1 MLPILEKILPTKV
14 LAKFLTNAAI
24 CVLAVAGTY
33 YWHAGKVQES
43 ENRIRVE
50 LAQTAKRQIDQ
61 LTINALRVE
70 SELKDQIRKVEDDK
84 QIQKAIDADRINDL
98 VASLHNRP
106 ERRASESNLP
116 GDSCNCE
123 TPAGSTGAGLYKEDG
138 IFLIGEAS
146 RAESIKQELMSCYE
160 QYDAV
165 RDSLNKFK
173 ENNQ

>member
-1 MLPILEKILPTKV
+1 MLPILEKILPTKALV
-14 LAKFLTNAAI
+14 KFLTNAAI

-33 YWHAGKVQES
+33 YWHASKVQES

-84 QIQKAIDADRINDL
+84 QIQKAIDADRINGL
-98 VASLHNRP
+98 VASLRNRP
-106 ERRASESNLP
+106 ERRTGESNLP

-123 TPAGSTGAGLYKEDG
+123 SKVGATGLQLSRPDSEFLARGFGL
-138 IFLIGEAS
+138 AT
-146 RAESIKQELMSCYE
+146 ELQTELKSCYR
-160 QYDAV
+160 QYDEVKAV
-165 RDSLNKFK
+165 MDKFK

>member
-1 MLPILEKILPTKV
+1 MLTILAKLLPTKA

-24 CVLAVAGTY
+24 CAMAVAGTY
-33 YWHAGKVQES
+33 YWHAGKVQEA
-43 ENRIRVE
+43 ENQIRVE

-98 VASLHNRP
+98 VASLRNRP

-123 TPAGSTGAGLYKEDG
+123 SKVGATGLQLPRPDSEFLARGFGL
-138 IFLIGEAS
+138 AT
-146 RAESIKQELMSCYE
+146 ELQTELKACYR
-160 QYDAV
+160 QYYEV
-165 RDSLNKFK
+165 KDSLDKFK
-173 ENNQ
+173 KDNE

>member
-1 MLPILEKILPTKV
+1 MISILSKLLPTKA

-24 CVLAVAGTY
+24 CAMAVAGTY
-33 YWHAGKVQES
+33 YWHAGKVQEA
-43 ENRIRVE
+43 ENQIRVE

-98 VASLHNRP
+98 VASLRNRP

-116 GDSCNCE
+116 GDSCDCE
-123 TPAGSTGAGLYKEDG
+123 SKVGATGLQLSRPDSEFLARSFGL
-138 IFLIGEAS
+138 AT
-146 RAESIKQELMSCYE
+146 ELQTELKACYR
-160 QYDAV
+160 QYDEVKAV
-165 RDSLNKFK
+165 QDKFK

>member
-1 MLPILEKILPTKV
+1 MLAILAKFLPTRA

-33 YWHAGKVQES
+33 YWHENKVHEV

-50 LAQTAKRQIDQ
+50 LAMQTKRQIDQ
-61 LTINALRVE
+61 LTISALRTE

-84 QIQKAIDADRINDL
+84 QIQKAIDADRINSL
-98 VASLHNRP
+98 VASLRNRP

-123 TPAGSTGAGLYKEDG
+123 SKVGATGLQLSKSDG
-138 IFLIGEAS
+138 EFLARYSGMAS
-146 RAESIKQELMSCYE
+146 ELQTELKSCYR
-160 QYDAV
+160 QYDEV
-165 RDSLNKFK
+165 KSVMDKFK

>member
-1 MLPILEKILPTKV
+1 MLPILEKILPTKA
-14 LAKFLTNAAI
+14 LAKFLTNVAI

-98 VASLHNRP
+98 VASLRNRP

-123 TPAGSTGAGLYKEDG
+123 SKVGATGLQLSRPDSEFLTRGFGL
-138 IFLIGEAS
+138 AT
-146 RAESIKQELMSCYE
+146 ELQTELKACYR
-160 QYDAV
+160 QYDEV
-165 RDSLNKFK
+165 KSVQDQFK

>member
-1 MLPILEKILPTKV
+1 MLPILVKLLPTKA

-33 YWHAGKVQES
+33 YWHAGKVQEA
-43 ENRIRVE
+43 ENQIRVE

-98 VASLHNRP
+98 VASLRNRP

-123 TPAGSTGAGLYKEDG
+123 SKVGATGLQLYKSDG
-138 IFLIGEAS
+138 EFLARYS
-146 RAESIKQELMSCYE
+146 RMAAELQTELKACYR
-160 QYDAV
+160 QYDEV
-165 RDSLNKFK
+165 KSVMDKFK
-173 ENNQ
+173 EHNR

>member
-1 MLPILEKILPTKV
+1 MLPILVKLLPTKA

-33 YWHAGKVQES
+33 YWHAGKVQEA
-43 ENRIRVE
+43 ENQIRVE

-98 VASLHNRP
+98 VASLRNRP
-106 ERRASESNLP
+106 ERRTSESNLP

-123 TPAGSTGAGLYKEDG
+123 ATAGSTGAGLYKEDG
-138 IFLIGEAS
+138 IFLIGEAA
-146 RAESIKQELMSCYE
+146 RAESVKVELLACYR
-160 QYDAV
+160 QYDEV
-165 RDSLNKFK
+165 KSVMDKFK
-173 ENNQ
+173 ENNK

>member
-1 MLPILEKILPTKV
+1 MLPILAKLLPTKA
-14 LAKFLTNAAI
+14 LAKFLTNVAI

-33 YWHAGKVQES
+33 YWHSGKVQEA
-43 ENRIRVE
+43 ENQIRVE

-98 VASLHNRP
+98 VASLRNRP

-123 TPAGSTGAGLYKEDG
+123 SKVGATGLQLSRPDSEFLARGFGL
-138 IFLIGEAS
+138 AT
-146 RAESIKQELMSCYE
+146 ELQTELKACYR
-160 QYDAV
+160 QYDEVKAAQ
-165 RDSLNKFK
+165 DKFK